1 MVLAIAAICFVW
13 FGMVLA
19 ISFLEAPLK
28 FRAPGITLP
37 LGLGI
42 GRIVFRALNT
52 VEVLLGAAI
61 LLLAVLAGGWQAGYG
76 YLLIAAVMLVA
87 QLGVILPK
95 LHKRSDA
102 VLAGNVSEQRS
113 QVHWVYVGADAIKI
127 IALLLAGIS
136 LLT

>member
-61 LLLAVLAGGWQAGYG
+61 LLVAVLAGGWQAGYG

>member
-13 FGMVLA
+13 SGMVLA

-52 VEVLLGAAI
+52 VEVLLGAAT
-61 LLLAVLAGGWQAGYG
+61 LLLAVLAGGWQGGYG
-76 YLLIAAVMLVA
+76 YLVIAALMLVA

-113 QVHWVYVGADAIKI
+113 QVHWVYVGADAVKVF
-127 IALLLAGIS
+127 ALLLAGIS

>member
-1 MVLAIAAICFVW
+1 
-13 FGMVLA
+13 MVLA

-28 FRAPGITLP
+28 FRAQGITLL

-42 GRIVFRALNT
+42 GRIVFRAFNT
-52 VEVLLGAAI
+52 VEVLRGEAI
-61 LLLAVLAGGWQAGYG
+61 LLLAVLASGLQAGYG